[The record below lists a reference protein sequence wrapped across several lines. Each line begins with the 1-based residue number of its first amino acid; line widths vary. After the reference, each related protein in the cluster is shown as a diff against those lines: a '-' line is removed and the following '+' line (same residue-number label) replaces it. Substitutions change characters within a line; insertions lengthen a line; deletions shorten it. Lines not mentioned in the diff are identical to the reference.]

1 MIWRE
6 KRILLVVLGLLLLA
20 NTIFFF
26 TYRVQYE
33 SRLRDLDGRLD
44 SAKAELEAARRARL
58 GTEQQVS
65 AYRNI
70 ERNVRDIYEN
80 RWATETQRLT
90 AMIAEVKRLAA
101 NTNLTPTTFSFSR
114 QQNSESGRTGAT
126 TTRGSSSS
134 AIGATEVGVGF
145 NVQGTYQQVRR
156 LINQLELS
164 PQFIIIDQIGLSS
177 ETGEILTMSIHVKTL
192 FRDTTPPRRAVNQ
205 DL

>member
-6 KRILLVVLGLLLLA
+6 KRVLLIVLAVLLLA

-33 SRLRDLDGRLD
+33 SRLRDLDTRLD
-44 SAKAELEAARRARL
+44 QAKADLEAARRTRV
-58 GTEQQVS
+58 GTEQQVA
-65 AYRNI
+65 AYRGI

-90 AMIAEVKRLAA
+90 SMIAEVKRLAA
-101 NTNLTPTTFSFSR
+101 NTNLTPTTVSFSR
-114 QQNSESGRTGAT
+114 KENPSSGRYAT
-126 TTRGSSSS
+126 
-134 AIGATEVGVGF
+134 GATEVGVSF

-164 PQFIIIDQIGLSS
+164 PQFIIIDQIGLTS
-177 ETGEILTMSIHVKTL
+177 ETGDLLTMSIHVKTL
-192 FRDTTPPRRAVNQ
+192 FRETTPARRASNQ

>member
-6 KRILLVVLGLLLLA
+6 KRLLLIVLGILLLA

-33 SRLRDLDGRLD
+33 SRLRDLDARRD
-44 SAKAELEAARRARL
+44 SAKAELESVRRARV
-58 GTEQQVS
+58 GTEQQVA
-65 AYRNI
+65 AYRGI

-80 RWATETQRLT
+80 RWSTENQRLT
-90 AMIAEVKRLAA
+90 LMIAEVKRLAQ
-101 NTNLTPTTFSFSR
+101 NTNLTPTTFNFSKK
-114 QQNSESGRTGAT
+114 ESGETARTTTGAT
-126 TTRGSSSS
+126 EMTVT
-134 AIGATEVGVGF
+134 F

-164 PQFIIIDQIGLSS
+164 PQFIIIDQIGLTS
-177 ETGEILTMSIHVKTL
+177 ETGALLNMSIQVKTL
-192 FRDTTPPRRAVNQ
+192 FRDTTPPRRAGSQ

>member
-6 KRILLVVLGLLLLA
+6 KRWLLIVLAIILLA

-33 SRLRDLDGRLD
+33 SRLRDLDTRLD
-44 SAKAELEAARRARL
+44 SAKAELEAARRARV
-58 GTEQQVS
+58 GAEQQVA
-65 AYRNI
+65 AYRGI

-90 AMIAEVKRLAA
+90 SMIAEVKRLSG
-101 NTNLTPTTFSFSR
+101 NTNLTPTTFNFSR
-114 QQNSESGRTGAT
+114 QQNAESGRVTS
-126 TTRGSSSS
+126 RGSST
-134 AIGATEVGVGF
+134 AIGATEVGVSF

-164 PQFIIIDQIGLSS
+164 PQFIIIDQLGLSS
-177 ETGEILTMSIHVKTL
+177 ENGDLLTMNIHVKTL
-192 FRDTTPPRRAVNQ
+192 FRDTAAPPGAVNQ

>member
-6 KRILLVVLGLLLLA
+6 KRLLLIALAVLLLA
-20 NTIFFF
+20 NTLFFF

-33 SRLRDLDGRLD
+33 SRLRELDTRLD

-58 GTEQQVS
+58 GMEQQVA
-65 AYRNI
+65 AYRTI

-90 AMIAEVKRLAA
+90 AMIAEVQRLAR
-101 NTNLTPTTFSFSR
+101 NTNLTPTTFSF
-114 QQNSESGRTGAT
+114 NKKENAGSGRTT
-126 TTRGSSSS
+126 TTAQSA
-134 AIGATEVGVGF
+134 AIGATEVGVSF

-177 ETGEILTMSIHVKTL
+177 ESGELLTMSIHVKTL
-192 FRDTTPPRRAVNQ
+192 FRDTTPPQRRAGSQ